1 MDPHLFIP
9 QLPNIISLFAGMML
23 LGTLVFLTQK
33 GLLAC
38 INLYLLHSFFL
49 VLILVSIAF
58 GMGETH
64 LYIGAVLTFLLK
76 VILIPG
82 MFFWLIKQID
92 IKREVQ
98 FYINTSMSL
107 IIAAA
112 LVLFAFTITHRV
124 FDFTHAAVSETA
136 ITLSLAML
144 FIGFFIMISR
154 TQALSQMLGLL
165 IVENSLFLLASVTT
179 FGIPLVLEIG
189 ISFDVLIAL
198 LIMGIF
204 LFKINQTFHHIDVSR
219 LQKNK
224 E

>member
-1 MDPHLFIP
+1 MDAHSFIP
-9 QLPNIISLFAGMML
+9 QLPHIVSLFAGLML

-38 INLYLLHSFFL
+38 INLYMLHSFFL
-49 VLILVSIAF
+49 VLILIVIAF

-64 LYIGAVLTFLLK
+64 LYAGAAITFLLK
-76 VILIPG
+76 VVLIPG

-98 FYINTSMSL
+98 FYINTSTSL

-112 LVLFAFTITHRV
+112 LVLFAFDITHRV
-124 FDFTHAAVSETA
+124 FDFAHFAVSETA

-154 TQALSQMLGLL
+154 TQALNQMLGLL

-204 LFKINQTFHHIDVSR
+204 IFKINQTFHHIDVSR

>member
-1 MDPHLFIP
+1 MNKTSRLRITSALAAFG
-9 QLPNIISLFAGMML
+9 LVFLLAGLML
-23 LGTLVFLTQK
+23 LSTLVFLTQK

-38 INLYLLHSFFL
+38 INLYMLHSFFL
-49 VLILVSIAF
+49 VLILISIAF
-58 GMGETH
+58 GLGEAH
-64 LYIGAVLTFLLK
+64 MYIGALLTFALK
-76 VILIPG
+76 VVLIPG
-82 MFFWLIKQID
+82 MFYWLIRQID

-98 FYINTSMSL
+98 FYINTTTS
-107 IIAAA
+107 
-112 LVLFAFTITHRV
+112 LVLLAFDVTLRV
-124 FDFTHAAVSETA
+124 FYFTHATVSETA

-144 FIGFFIMISR
+144 FVGFFIMISR
-154 TQALSQMLGLL
+154 TQALNQMLGLL
-165 IVENSLFLLASVTT
+165 IIENSLFLLASVTT

-204 LFKINQTFHHIDVSR
+204 IFKINQTFHHIDVSR